1 MKKRA
6 VPITAK
12 ATATH
17 ATTRVKEEGDGGT
30 PFAGDEG
37 RSGRLIDAE
46 SRAARRDALSSD
58 GMAVVVSARDLKVTR
73 RCRRDE

>member
-17 ATTRVKEEGDGGT
+17 AAKRVKEEGDGGT

-58 GMAVVVSARDLKVTR
+58 GMAVGGVSARDLKVTR
-73 RCRRDE
+73 RCR